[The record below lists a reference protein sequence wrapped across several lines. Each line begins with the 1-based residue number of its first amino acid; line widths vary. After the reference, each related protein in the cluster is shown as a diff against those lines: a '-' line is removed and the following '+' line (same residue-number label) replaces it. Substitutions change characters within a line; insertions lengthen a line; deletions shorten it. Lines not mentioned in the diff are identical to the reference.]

1 MIGFQLRTH
10 PDVLFCYTNNYLE
23 LISRV
28 DNKGDHPLW
37 AEADVKVPEKL
48 SLSPDNELRK
58 GRVRVGIVNTK
69 EFLEKGVRVYAN
81 KYTAP
86 QMYKCDVT
94 LYIYNKDGIIESRLE
109 KSLNVR
115 CERKKEEAL

>member
-1 MIGFQLRTH
+1 MIKFQLRTH
-10 PDVLFCYTNNYLE
+10 PEVLFCYTNNYLE

-28 DNKGDHPLW
+28 ENRGEHSLW

-48 SLSPDNELRK
+48 SLSPDSELRK
-58 GRVRVGIVNTK
+58 GRVRVGIVGTR

-81 KYTAP
+81 KYSAP

-94 LYIYNKDGIIESRLE
+94 LYIYNKDGIIDSRLE

>member
-1 MIGFQLRTH
+1 M
-10 PDVLFCYTNNYLE
+10 LFCYTNNYLE